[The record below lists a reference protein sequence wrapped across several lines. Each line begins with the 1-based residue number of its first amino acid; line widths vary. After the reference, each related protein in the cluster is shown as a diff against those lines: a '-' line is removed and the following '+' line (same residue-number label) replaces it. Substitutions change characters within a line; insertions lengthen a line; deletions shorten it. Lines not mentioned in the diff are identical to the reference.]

1 MVKSDTKIVWHD
13 TILRN
18 VDFDFWQILLQS
30 NDVKSTANSVYNVCK
45 RMEWNEHILITVT
58 NTLLFCAVNV
68 LSDDCSESRF
78 WDKEV
83 MEAIE
88 RLAPHAVYKEPTNGD
103 MIIFSYPKDVVLKYY
118 DGKYMKAD
126 RNERYVNDIHCI

>member
-30 NDVKSTANSVYNVCK
+30 NDVKSAANSVYNVCK
-45 RMEWNEHILITVT
+45 RMEWNEHVLIAVT
-58 NTLLFCAVNV
+58 DTLLFCAVNV

-83 MEAIE
+83 IEATRKLLSSI
-88 RLAPHAVYKEPTNGD
+88 VY
-103 MIIFSYPKDVVLKYY
+103 SYQWRGAYWSTSHLSS
-118 DGKYMKAD
+118 
-126 RNERYVNDIHCI
+126 